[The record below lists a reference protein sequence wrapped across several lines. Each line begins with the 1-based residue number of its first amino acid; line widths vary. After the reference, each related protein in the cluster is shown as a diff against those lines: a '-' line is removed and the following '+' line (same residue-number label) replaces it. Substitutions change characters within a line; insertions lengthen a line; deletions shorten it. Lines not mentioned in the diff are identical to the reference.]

1 MTKLIDKEYANA
13 IRFYLDNT
21 FFNSKQP
28 ESAESVDLNLIRPFS
43 NYIKSLA
50 PEGFLF
56 STPLFAWWDL
66 TSACNFRCIHCLYND
81 TEYSAQNDLTT
92 SEAMNLAD
100 SLINDFRISG
110 ILLTGGEIFLRKDT
124 MDIIR
129 KFKENNVSV
138 KMATNAALLD
148 DSQIDCLA
156 EMLNPYID
164 GMQISLD
171 GATHETYKK
180 IRQTNLFEKV
190 ISNIK
195 KLAERNITITIS
207 CTVNTVNYN
216 EIEEI
221 YKLSSELGV
230 NCFVAGRMY
239 YFNKSHENLILSNR
253 DLMLLASRLYKLDTS
268 SCKTK
273 LIAGPFSS
281 IELFSIPGIGEI
293 LEEDKYK
300 PVFEKYTIPVTRNC
314 NCHDRLSIRSDG
326 SVYMCMQA
334 QGCKDA
340 LMGNIRQTPIAKIW
354 ENRQNNILFQKRLLE
369 KMKCKNCKY
378 NVICNSGCMAH
389 AYNNNG
395 SINTPEMPCTICK
408 QS

>member
-1 MTKLIDKEYANA
+1 MTKLIDEEYANA
-13 IRFYLDNT
+13 IRFYLDKT
-21 FFNSKQP
+21 FYSSKKP

-50 PEGFLF
+50 PDDFLF

-100 SLINDFRISG
+100 SLINDFRIAG
-110 ILLTGGEIFLRKDT
+110 ILNDR
-124 MDIIR
+124 
-129 KFKENNVSV
+129 
-138 KMATNAALLD
+138 
-148 DSQIDCLA
+148 QIDCLA

-221 YKLSSELGV
+221 YKLSNELGV

-239 YFNKSHENLILSNR
+239 YYNKSHENLILSNR

-273 LIAGPFSS
+273 LIAGLFSS

-300 PVFEKYTIPVTRNC
+300 PIFEKYTIPIPRNC

-334 QGCKDA
+334 QGCKNA
-340 LMGNIRQTPIAKIW
+340 LMGNIRQTPITEIW
-354 ENRQNNILFQKRLLE
+354 ENRENNILFQKRLLE